1 MPPNTATAILDLPDR
16 HVDVDSIVKSLD
28 GKRSGDRWLCHCPVH
43 EDENPSLSLN
53 VSTEGKFL
61 VHCFADYPQE
71 SAVSAMR
78 RLLKQV
84 QP

>member
-1 MPPNTATAILDLPDR
+1 MRPNTAAPRLDLPDR
-16 HVDVDSIVKSLD
+16 HVDVGVIAKSLG

-61 VHCFADYPQE
+61 VQCFADYPQE